1 MVIPLQQT
9 LGKSARKKERSF
21 DTAIAQLWAAQQS
34 SECISVSCRE
44 GNTAETVHRQ
54 GQGQQAAPEAK
65 GKQQRKRA
73 RGSGYHV
80 PEAVA

>member
-34 SECISVSCRE
+34 SAS
-44 GNTAETVHRQ
+44 Q
-54 GQGQQAAPEAK
+54 
-65 GKQQRKRA
+65 
-73 RGSGYHV
+73 
-80 PEAVA
+80 